1 MIVDRCHAEGFSRD
15 LLAWF
20 DSHGRRDLPWQHEPT
35 PYRVWVSEIMLQQTQ
50 VATVVPY
57 YERFMESFP
66 SVANLAAAPVD
77 DVLHHWSGLGYY
89 ARARNL
95 HRAAKLV
102 RDRHDGRFPET
113 FEDLLALPGIGRS
126 TAGAV
131 LALAGGQRH
140 PILDGNVKRV
150 LCRYFALEGWPGRAR
165 VATRLWE
172 IADALTPES
181 RIREYTQAI
190 MDLGA
195 TVCRRTQP
203 ACGQCPIANGCRARE
218 TATQGIYPTARPKRE
233 RPVRSTAMMLVL
245 NGDGHVLLQHRD
257 HDGLWGGLWSLP
269 EIPREADASSWCREQ
284 LGCRV
289 IDKRVLP
296 NVSHGF
302 THFKL
307 EVTPY
312 IVQIDRDVAGVMDG
326 DTWLWYNPVS
336 PARIGLAAIVTRLI
350 ASLPEPAN
358 A

>member
-1 MIVDRCHAEGFSRD
+1 MIVDRSHTEGFSRD

-20 DSHGRRDLPWQHEPT
+20 DIHGRRDLPWQQEPT

-50 VATVVPY
+50 VTTVVPF
-57 YERFMESFP
+57 YERFMKSFP

-102 RDRHDGRFPET
+102 MDSHAGRFPET
-113 FEDLLALPGIGRS
+113 IEDLLALPGIGRS

-131 LALAGGQRH
+131 LALSGGQRH

-150 LCRYFALEGWPGRAR
+150 LCRYFALDGWPGKAR
-165 VATRLWE
+165 VTTRLWE
-172 IADALTPES
+172 IADTLTPAS

-203 ACGQCPIANGCRARE
+203 ACGQCPIASRCRARE
-218 TATQGIYPTARPKRE
+218 TETQDIYPTARPKRE
-233 RPVRSTAMMLVL
+233 RPVRSATMVLAL
-245 NGDGHVLLQHRD
+245 NGDDHVLLQRRD
-257 HDGLWGGLWSLP
+257 HDGLWGGLWSFP
-269 EIPREADASSWCREQ
+269 EVPQGSDTASWCSER

-289 IDKRVLP
+289 VDETIWP
-296 NVSHGF
+296 PVSHGF

-307 EVTPY
+307 VITPH
-312 IVQIDRDVAGVMDG
+312 IIRIGGDAPVIMDG
-326 DTWLWYNPVS
+326 DSWLWYNPGS
-336 PARIGLAAIVTRLI
+336 PARIGLAAVVTRLI
-350 ASLPEPAN
+350 ASLPDTADR
-358 A
+358 